1 MFLYTGC
8 GCGLSFILREPLAC
22 GYGVIYVVVLAVQ
35 RKPKCFAVV
44 AKTNVGKLLR
54 GWRLGCSGS
63 VLYDACLRV
72 VSNSLVVDGDFE
84 VWQSESADTTGDPEP
99 VFFVAVSQLGVDVVA
114 RCANILLEFSQ
125 KVLLRVS
132 WFTNFSTLPYGIW
145 KCGSKEGWLRGWLA
159 C

>member
-1 MFLYTGC
+1 M
-8 GCGLSFILREPLAC
+8 
-22 GYGVIYVVVLAVQ
+22 IYVVVLAVR
-35 RKPKCFAVV
+35 RKPKCFAET
-44 AKTNVGKLLR
+44 AETNVVKMLQGLV
-54 GWRLGCSGS
+54 LGFFGS
-63 VLYDACLRV
+63 VLHHARAAGV
-72 VSNSLVVDGDFE
+72 FKSLVVDGDFE

-99 VFFVAVSQLGVDVVA
+99 VFFVAVSQLGVGVVA